1 MALKREKSIFITCEQ
16 TRSEQRRRRD
26 EAKHDNSAQLVLST
40 AASQIASS
48 IASTISLI
56 IPITPG
62 SSLAPGG
69 VGEEEAEEEEE
80 PALSPDIPA

>member
-1 MALKREKSIFITCEQ
+1 MRKD
-16 TRSEQRRRRD
+16 D
-26 EAKHDNSAQLVLST
+26 EAKHDTSAQLVLST
-40 AASQIASS
+40 AASHMASS

-62 SSLAPGG
+62 SSLAPG

-80 PALSPDIPA
+80 PALSPDAPA

>member
-1 MALKREKSIFITCEQ
+1 MRREE
-16 TRSEQRRRRD
+16 
-26 EAKHDNSAQLVLST
+26 EAKYDTIDQLVLST
-40 AASQIASS
+40 AASHIASS

-62 SSLAPGG
+62 SSLAPG